1 MLSVLNEESVATDY
15 PQLLFW
21 PAFLLLKV
29 IEVGEITR
37 TDNAAELQTGVHL
50 MVSGGISFTC
60 FHF

>member
-1 MLSVLNEESVATDY
+1 MLNVEESVATDC
-15 PQLLFW
+15 PQLLSSFEG
-21 PAFLLLKV
+21 L
-29 IEVGEITR
+29 EVGEITR